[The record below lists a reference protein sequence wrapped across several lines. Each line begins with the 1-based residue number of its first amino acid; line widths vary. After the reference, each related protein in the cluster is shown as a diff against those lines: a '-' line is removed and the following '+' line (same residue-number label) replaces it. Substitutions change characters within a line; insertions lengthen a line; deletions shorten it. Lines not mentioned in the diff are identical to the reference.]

1 MKEQITYDIFDKVD
15 IRVGTVISVKKNEK
29 ARKPSLV
36 VEVDFGKEIG
46 IKQSS
51 AQITHYY
58 NEENLKGKQVI
69 GVCNFPEKNIAGV
82 VSQVLILGSI
92 DKEGKVILVHPSQKS
107 ENGLANSIN
116 MHPEILSIAL
126 FWFVTAYTPGPNN
139 VVASYSGFNFGITK
153 TIPHILGVTLGFTS
167 LVFFLTIGLIN
178 VFKLFPIIQVNNK
191 ISWNFIFNLFA
202 YKIAFSKTSNE
213 TKKENPVKFIETF
226 FFQYLNPKGVTV
238 AIIVVS
244 TYVEL
249 GENYINYATQV
260 VLLAFLFSLTSITLW
275 TFIGK
280 FLRKFATN
288 DKFIKYFN
296 YAMSVLLLLSIITF
310 YI

>member
-1 MKEQITYDIFDKVD
+1 
-15 IRVGTVISVKKNEK
+15 
-29 ARKPSLV
+29 
-36 VEVDFGKEIG
+36 
-46 IKQSS
+46 
-51 AQITHYY
+51 
-58 NEENLKGKQVI
+58 
-69 GVCNFPEKNIAGV
+69 
-82 VSQVLILGSI
+82 
-92 DKEGKVILVHPSQKS
+92 
-107 ENGLANSIN
+107 
-116 MHPEILSIAL
+116 MHPEIVSIAL

-139 VVASYSGFNFGITK
+139 VVASYSGFNFGIIK

-167 LVFFLTIGLIN
+167 LVLFLTIGLIN
-178 VFKLFPIIQVNNK
+178 VFKLFPIIQVFMK
-191 ISWNFIFNLFA
+191 YLGTIFLIYLA
-202 YKIAFSKTSNE
+202 YKIATSDTSDE
-213 TKKENPVKFIETF
+213 TKKDNPVKFIETF

-260 VLLAFLFSLTSITLW
+260 IILALLFSSTSITLW

-288 DKFIKYFN
+288 EKFIKYFN
-296 YAMSVLLLLSIITF
+296 YAMSGLLLLSIITF

>member
-1 MKEQITYDIFDKVD
+1 
-15 IRVGTVISVKKNEK
+15 
-29 ARKPSLV
+29 
-36 VEVDFGKEIG
+36 
-46 IKQSS
+46 
-51 AQITHYY
+51 
-58 NEENLKGKQVI
+58 
-69 GVCNFPEKNIAGV
+69 
-82 VSQVLILGSI
+82 
-92 DKEGKVILVHPSQKS
+92 
-107 ENGLANSIN
+107 
-116 MHPEILSIAL
+116 MHPEIISIAL

-139 VVASYSGFNFGITK
+139 VVASYSGFNFGIIK

-167 LVFFLTIGLIN
+167 LVIFLTIGLIN
-178 VFKLFPIIQVNNK
+178 VFKLFPIIQEVMK
-191 ISWNFIFNLFA
+191 YLGTIFLIYLA
-202 YKIAFSKTSNE
+202 YKIATASKSE
-213 TKKENPVKFIETF
+213 DTKKENPVKFIETF
-226 FFQYLNPKGVTV
+226 LFQYLNPKGVTV

-260 VLLAFLFSLTSITLW
+260 VVLALLFSSTSITLW

-296 YAMSVLLLLSIITF
+296 YAMSSLLLLSIITF

>member
-1 MKEQITYDIFDKVD
+1 
-15 IRVGTVISVKKNEK
+15 
-29 ARKPSLV
+29 
-36 VEVDFGKEIG
+36 
-46 IKQSS
+46 
-51 AQITHYY
+51 
-58 NEENLKGKQVI
+58 
-69 GVCNFPEKNIAGV
+69 
-82 VSQVLILGSI
+82 
-92 DKEGKVILVHPSQKS
+92 
-107 ENGLANSIN
+107 

-139 VVASYSGFNFGITK
+139 VIASYSGFNFGINK

-167 LVFFLTIGLIN
+167 LVIFLVVGLIN
-178 VFKLFPIIQVNNK
+178 VFKLFPIIQIVIK
-191 ISWNFIFNLFA
+191 YLGTIFLVYLA
-202 YKIAFSKTSNE
+202 YKIASS
-213 TKKENPVKFIETF
+213 TKSTDIERENPVKFIETF

-244 TYVEL
+244 TYVDY
-249 GENYINYATQV
+249 GENYVNYATQI
-260 VLLAFLFSLTSITLW
+260 VLLAFLFSLSSITLW

-296 YAMSVLLLLSIITF
+296 YAMSGLLLLSIITF

>member
-1 MKEQITYDIFDKVD
+1 
-15 IRVGTVISVKKNEK
+15 
-29 ARKPSLV
+29 
-36 VEVDFGKEIG
+36 
-46 IKQSS
+46 
-51 AQITHYY
+51 
-58 NEENLKGKQVI
+58 
-69 GVCNFPEKNIAGV
+69 
-82 VSQVLILGSI
+82 
-92 DKEGKVILVHPSQKS
+92 
-107 ENGLANSIN
+107 

-139 VVASYSGFNFGITK
+139 VVASYSGFNFGIAK
-153 TIPHILGVTLGFTS
+153 TVPHILGVTLGFTS
-167 LVFFLTIGLIN
+167 LVIFLTIGLIN
-178 VFKLFPIIQVNNK
+178 VFKLFPMIQVIIK
-191 ISWNFIFNLFA
+191 YLGTLFLIYLA
-202 YKIAFSKTSNE
+202 YKIATSTNSDE

-226 FFQYLNPKGVTV
+226 FFQYLNPKGVMV

-244 TYVEL
+244 TYVES

-296 YAMSVLLLLSIITF
+296 YAMSGLLLLSIITF

>member
-1 MKEQITYDIFDKVD
+1 
-15 IRVGTVISVKKNEK
+15 
-29 ARKPSLV
+29 
-36 VEVDFGKEIG
+36 
-46 IKQSS
+46 
-51 AQITHYY
+51 
-58 NEENLKGKQVI
+58 
-69 GVCNFPEKNIAGV
+69 
-82 VSQVLILGSI
+82 
-92 DKEGKVILVHPSQKS
+92 
-107 ENGLANSIN
+107 
-116 MHPEILSIAL
+116 MHPEIVSIAL

-139 VVASYSGFNFGITK
+139 VVASYSGFNFGIIK

-167 LVFFLTIGLIN
+167 LVIFLTIGLIN
-178 VFKLFPIIQVNNK
+178 VFKLFPIIQVVMK
-191 ISWNFIFNLFA
+191 YLGTLFLIYLA
-202 YKIAFSKTSNE
+202 YKIATATTLDE

-226 FFQYLNPKGVTV
+226 LFQYLNPKGVTV

-260 VLLAFLFSLTSITLW
+260 VLLALLFSSTSITLR

-296 YAMSVLLLLSIITF
+296 YAMSSLLLLSIITF

>member
-1 MKEQITYDIFDKVD
+1 
-15 IRVGTVISVKKNEK
+15 
-29 ARKPSLV
+29 
-36 VEVDFGKEIG
+36 
-46 IKQSS
+46 
-51 AQITHYY
+51 
-58 NEENLKGKQVI
+58 
-69 GVCNFPEKNIAGV
+69 
-82 VSQVLILGSI
+82 
-92 DKEGKVILVHPSQKS
+92 
-107 ENGLANSIN
+107 

-139 VVASYSGFNFGITK
+139 VVASYSGFNFGINK

-167 LVFFLTIGLIN
+167 LVIFLVVGLIN
-178 VFKLFPIIQVNNK
+178 VFKLFPIIQIVIK
-191 ISWNFIFNLFA
+191 YLGTVFLVYLA
-202 YKIAFSKTSNE
+202 YKIASS
-213 TKKENPVKFIETF
+213 TKSTDVERENPVKFIETF

-244 TYVEL
+244 TYVDY
-249 GENYINYATQV
+249 GENYVNYATQI
-260 VLLAFLFSLTSITLW
+260 VLLAFLFSLSSITLW

-296 YAMSVLLLLSIITF
+296 YAMSGLLLLSIITF